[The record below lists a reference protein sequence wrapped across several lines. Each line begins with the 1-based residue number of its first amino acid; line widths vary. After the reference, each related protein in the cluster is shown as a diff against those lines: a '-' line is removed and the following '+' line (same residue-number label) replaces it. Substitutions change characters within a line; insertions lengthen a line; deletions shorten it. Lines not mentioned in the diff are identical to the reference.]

1 MEPLED
7 VEQAQEAAETIRLHP
22 ATSREVLAL
31 CQDLQ
36 VLGRSEFKALLK
48 WYALVH
54 SLKSLYGGP
63 VQFAKYSDLK

>member
-1 MEPLED
+1 MEPLEG

-48 WYALVH
+48 WWALVH
-54 SLKSLYGGP
+54 PSKSLHKGP
-63 VQFAKYSDLK
+63 PGYAKFAGLE

>member
-1 MEPLED
+1 MEPLEG

-36 VLGRSEFKALLK
+36 VLGRAELEALLK
-48 WYALVH
+48 W
-54 SLKSLYGGP
+54 
-63 VQFAKYSDLK
+63 